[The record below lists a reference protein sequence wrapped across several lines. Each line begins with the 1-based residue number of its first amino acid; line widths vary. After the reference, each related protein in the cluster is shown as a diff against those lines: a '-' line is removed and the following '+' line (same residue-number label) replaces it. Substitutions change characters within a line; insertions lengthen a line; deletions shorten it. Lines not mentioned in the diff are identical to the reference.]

1 MPNILFEY
9 EMNPTTWVYLSSL
22 MIIGIYF
29 KFHRFWSVRNLD
41 LLGLIALAPGLLLR
55 SHGLAMIAAG
65 LDQQGHT
72 LEQIGYIWLFSVG
85 GFFLL
90 RLLLDPLMV
99 RRPLLEPNLSAGGL
113 TFTGAALLAFL
124 IATIVTQPLTVSEVE
139 GARPVDRMLAGQ
151 ELPAGQAAQPPG
163 PGFPL
168 FQYFASFSSE
178 TFVTNDKTP
187 PEVYRRAWT
196 AGRTRPSAILAQ
208 LWWSSAWC
216 WSAIGT
222 LTTCIPAWRRP
233 ACT

>member
-65 LDQQGHT
+65 LDQQGHA
-72 LEQIGYIWLFSVG
+72 LEQLGYIWLFSVG

-113 TFTGAALLAFL
+113 TFTGVALLAFL
-124 IATIVTQPLTVSEVE
+124 DSHHPHPTADPQR
-139 GARPVDRMLAGQ
+139 GGGG
-151 ELPAGQAAQPPG
+151 PAGG
-163 PGFPL
+163 PGDCG
-168 FQYFASFSSE
+168 AG
-178 TFVTNDKTP
+178 V
-187 PEVYRRAWT
+187 
-196 AGRTRPSAILAQ
+196 AGRASR
-208 LWWSSAWC
+208 
-216 WSAIGT
+216 GG
-222 LTTCIPAWRRP
+222 RRP
-233 ACT
+233 APVIRCFNTSPAYSGKKS